1 MRQQTKS
8 RTSWGPSVS
17 TNSSVSP
24 FRAWHCKR
32 RNRANFQGIT
42 SLKPEHR
49 CPSLVSLAKSL
60 FLYPTL
66 TFVSLLCC
74 SQHDSTDKNKSK
86 GRARRQ
92 INKMWHIRQ
101 NVVATASFD
110 QIWLCLEEFIEAS
123 PRPLQ
128 KWHNANCNATK
139 SSETRFKIQTL
150 CLKTSSCISCI
161 STQRNTECWW
171 VSVDIIVVR
180 SGL

>member
-1 MRQQTKS
+1 M
-8 RTSWGPSVS
+8 
-17 TNSSVSP
+17 SP
-24 FRAWHCKR
+24 FRAWHYKR
-32 RNRANFQGIT
+32 CNWANSLGVT

-49 CPSLVSLAKSL
+49 CNSPVSFAKSL
-60 FLYPTL
+60 FLHL

-74 SQHDSTDKNKSK
+74 CQHDSPDKNKSK

-110 QIWLCLEEFIEAS
+110 QIWLCLEEFMEAS

-128 KWHNANCNATK
+128 KWYNANCNTTK

-161 STQRNTECWW
+161 SAPRNTDCAGGW
-171 VSVDIIVVR
+171 VLTLLWSDQACSQDYR
-180 SGL
+180 